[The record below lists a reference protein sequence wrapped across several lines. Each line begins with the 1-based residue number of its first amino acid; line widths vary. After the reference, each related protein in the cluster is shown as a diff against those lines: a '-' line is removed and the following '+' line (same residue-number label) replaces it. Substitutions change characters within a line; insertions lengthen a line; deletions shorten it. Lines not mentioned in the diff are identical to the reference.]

1 MRKENEIYCS
11 NCGVLI
17 NVESRFC
24 SGCGSKQYD
33 FENAPL
39 PVSAS
44 NQIDSSRPYFPQVNN
59 NQEVIVEKSEN
70 KIYTKWWF
78 WLIIIILIGSMFTKK
93 SDDKPWNQ
101 IDDNTY
107 SCCNCSG
114 KGKVTIYG
122 TTTTCKYCYG
132 NGTLSKSTYEAKC
145 K

>member
-17 NVESRFC
+17 NIDSRFC
-24 SGCGSKQYD
+24 PSCGSEQMD
-33 FENAPL
+33 L
-39 PVSAS
+39 VSPQIHNTIS
-44 NQIDSSRPYFPQVNN
+44 NQKIEETQNTNYRSAEKDV
-59 NQEVIVEKSEN
+59 VIEEPEN

-78 WLIIIILIGSMFTKK
+78 WLILILIVGSMFSKK

-132 NGTLSKSTYEAKC
+132 NGTLSKATYEAQC